1 MSSGRVFQSLTYK
14 PYTTNPQVR
23 VVEFGL
29 YAATACPS
37 LKVVGEVLVLVLII
51 ILEGLLLVREDP
63 ILVNIAAFFERHVTS

>member
-1 MSSGRVFQSLTYK
+1 M
-14 PYTTNPQVR
+14 
-23 VVEFGL
+23 EFEL
-29 YAATACPS
+29 YASTACPF